1 MKRRQQGKSVM
12 LWVMATWFLTSVGLA
27 SAAGVWQADLA
38 VDLRAG
44 GWHQA
49 PGCSSQEGDSDGY

>member
-12 LWVMATWFLTSVGLA
+12 LWAIGTLLVCSVGLA
-27 SAAGVWQADLA
+27 SAAEVWQVDLA

>member
-1 MKRRQQGKSVM
+1 MERRQQGKSVV
-12 LWVMATWFLTSVGLA
+12 LWVIATWFLYSVGLA
-27 SAAGVWQADLA
+27 LAAGVWQADLA

-44 GWHQA
+44 GWYQT

>member
-12 LWVMATWFLTSVGLA
+12 LWVIATWLLNSIGLA
-27 SAAGVWQADLA
+27 SAAELWQAGLA

-44 GWHQA
+44 GSIRPPVVAHQKEI
-49 PGCSSQEGDSDGY
+49 QDGY

>member
-1 MKRRQQGKSVM
+1 MI
-12 LWVMATWFLTSVGLA
+12 WVIATWFLTSVGLA
-27 SAAGVWQADLA
+27 SAAEVWQADLA
-38 VDLRAG
+38 MDLGAE